1 MCCKAT
7 TTTFIGIFMSVDGI
21 ANYNIDYVNVKE
33 KNVTFII
40 VNDNN
45 YNNDDENYTENAK
58 QAKQSI

>member
-1 MCCKAT
+1 
-7 TTTFIGIFMSVDGI
+7 MSVDGI